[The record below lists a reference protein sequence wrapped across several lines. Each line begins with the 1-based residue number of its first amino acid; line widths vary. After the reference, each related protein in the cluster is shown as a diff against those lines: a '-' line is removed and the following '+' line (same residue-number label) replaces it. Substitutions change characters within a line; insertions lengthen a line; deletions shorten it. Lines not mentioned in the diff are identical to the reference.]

1 MSKHSLIG
9 TFQCTLDTLA
19 QCPNYYTTC
28 LNPVNTPIFGSI
40 QVLSLFSFQLQVFAE
55 KNSEDRSTTTLSLS
69 VSPLACNPSHV
80 YLQLFRLCDNG
91 VRVPVYRSRIFD
103 KMNRVAVSSE
113 EDDGNGDEDKSP
125 EEEDHTPIHSSS
137 SYRLFTKL
145 SSKKFTGGY
154 SFGSIELP
162 NQLLISGNKR
172 AVILIELY
180 EAASKGRDLYVGHC
194 EVGTRSRYDM

>member
-1 MSKHSLIG
+1 M
-9 TFQCTLDTLA
+9 
-19 QCPNYYTTC
+19 
-28 LNPVNTPIFGSI
+28 NTPIFGSI
-40 QVLSLFSFQLQVFAE
+40 QVLSLFSFQLQIFAE
-55 KNSEDRSTTTLSLS
+55 KNTEDRSTTTL
-69 VSPLACNPSHV
+69 
-80 YLQLFRLCDNG
+80 LFRSVLWLVILLMYICSFSVFVITGFVSLCI
-91 VRVPVYRSRIFD
+91 VVEFLI

-162 NQLLISGNKR
+162 NQLLISGNKH
-172 AVILIELY
+172 AMILIELY